1 MACLKSTNLST
12 VVDKLVNISLE
23 FTNVIN
29 THQCLCF
36 SEGPNKKA
44 SKSTYVLK
52 KLGLHQELDGQ
63 RHKLGQESKEQTY
76 SQKVIIKTFFCQ
88 RIFFLAFLFKI
99 EGIRS
104 ICSKSNIFAE
114 KLFAAQSL
122 MIRNGQIFV
131 TSFPLGMLLMPEFT
145 NSHNFLVG
153 FG

>member
-1 MACLKSTNLST
+1 M
-12 VVDKLVNISLE
+12 SLQSRAE
-23 FTNVIN
+23 AR
-29 THQCLCF
+29 L
-36 SEGPNKKA
+36 A
-44 SKSTYVLK
+44 RL
-52 KLGLHQELDGQ
+52 
-63 RHKLGQESKEQTY
+63 
-76 SQKVIIKTFFCQ
+76 IIKTFFCQ